1 MWAWCSVDW
10 MGATLTPSW
19 PAALYAARRAQL
31 ARTVGQGLV
40 LLRGHADSP
49 VNYRDNCYPFRQDST
64 LLYFSGL
71 ATPNLA
77 LLLDCDSGQSTL
89 LADEPQPDDIVWTG
103 PTPGRGLVAASAG
116 IEHHAPL
123 SELNQRLQLHQRQ
136 GRTVHQLPTARGG
149 GHHVVSPT
157 LLRAV
162 IDMRAVKSTEEVAQ
176 IEEALHTTRD
186 IHHLAM
192 RQARTGVVEQAVVG
206 AMEGLVS
213 ARGLRMAYAPIF
225 SSRGEVLHNHDHS
238 RTLKDGDI
246 VVNDSGAESPRGYA
260 SDITRTI
267 PASGRFTPLQKDI
280 YNLVL
285 DAQTQAIALLQPG
298 VPYRQAHERA
308 CTVLVEGMIA
318 MGFMRGNAAEAVQ
331 CGAHAIVFPCGT
343 GHMMGLDVHDME
355 GLGEEHVG
363 YGQGFSRSPL
373 HGHRYLRMARP
384 VQPGFVLTVEP
395 GIYFNPWQAQQW
407 QAQGLHT
414 QFINFDAMARH
425 MDFGG
430 VRIEDD
436 VLITDSGA
444 RVLGPHIART
454 VQEVEAACDG
464 AA

>member
-1 MWAWCSVDW
+1 MN
-10 MGATLTPSW
+10 
-19 PAALYAARRAQL
+19 AAVYQQRRQDLAQ
-31 ARTVGQGLV
+31 RVGHGLV
-40 LLRGHADSP
+40 LLPGHAYSP
-49 VNYRDNCYPFRQDST
+49 RNYRDNAYPFRQDST
-64 LLYFSGL
+64 LLYFCGL
-71 ATPNLA
+71 EVPQAA
-77 LLLDCDSGQSTL
+77 LLLDCDSGQTTL
-89 LADEPQPDDIVWTG
+89 LLEQGHPDDIVWTG
-103 PTPGRGLVAASAG
+103 PVPTPQVLAQSAG
-116 IEHHAPL
+116 IEHTALL
-123 SELNQRLQLHQRQ
+123 SALPDLLQSAQNQ

-149 GHHVVSPT
+149 GTHAVSPT

-162 IDMRAVKSTEEVAQ
+162 IDMRAVKSDLEVAQ

-186 IHHLAM
+186 MHLLAM

-213 ARGLRMAYAPIF
+213 ARGLHMAYAPIF
-225 SSRGEVLHNHDHS
+225 SSRGEILHNHDHS

-246 VVNDSGAESPRGYA
+246 VVNDSGAESPLGYA

-285 DAQTQAIALLQPG
+285 DAQTQAIALLKPG

-318 MGFMRGNAAEAVQ
+318 MGFMRGSAAEAVQ
-331 CGAHAIVFPCGT
+331 RGAHAIVFPCGT

-363 YGQGFSRSPL
+363 YAPGFSRSPL

-407 QAQGLHT
+407 QAQGLHAEL
-414 QFINFDAMARH
+414 INFDAMARH

-444 RVLGPHIART
+444 RVLGPHIARS
-454 VQEVEAACDG
+454 VPEVEAACDG
-464 AA
+464 VV

>member
-1 MWAWCSVDW
+1 MNA
-10 MGATLTPSW
+10 AT
-19 PAALYAARRAQL
+19 YRQRRQRLAQQ
-31 ARTVGQGLV
+31 VGHGLV
-40 LLRGHADSP
+40 LLVGHGQSP
-49 VNYRDNCYPFRQDST
+49 RNYRDNTYPFRQDST
-64 LLYFSGL
+64 LLYFCGL
-71 ATPNLA
+71 AVPDAA
-77 LLLDCDSGQSTL
+77 LLIDCDSGQATL
-89 LADEPQPDDIVWTG
+89 LLQEPHPDDIVWTG
-103 PTPGRGLVAASAG
+103 PTPTPRELADAAG
-116 IEHHAPL
+116 IEHTAWLPTL
-123 SELNQRLQLHQRQ
+123 ADLLQAASSQ

-149 GHHVVSPT
+149 GHHAVSPT

-162 IDMRAVKSTEEVAQ
+162 IDMRAVKSAEEVAQ

-186 IHHLAM
+186 MHHLAM

-225 SSRGEVLHNHDHS
+225 SSRGEILHNHDHS

-246 VVNDSGAESPRGYA
+246 VVNDSGAESPLGYA

-280 YNLVL
+280 YQLVL
-285 DAQTQAIALLQPG
+285 DAQAQAVALLKPG
-298 VPYRQAHERA
+298 VPYRLAHERA

-318 MGFMRGNAAEAVQ
+318 MGFMRGSAADAVQ
-331 CGAHAIVFPCGT
+331 EGAHAIVFPCGT

-363 YGQGFSRSPL
+363 YGHGFSRSPL

-384 VQPGFVLTVEP
+384 VQAGFVLTVEP

-414 QFINFDAMARH
+414 HFINFDAMARH

-436 VLITDSGA
+436 VLITDGGA

-454 VQEVEAACDG
+454 VQEVEAACAG

>member
-1 MWAWCSVDW
+1 MNA
-10 MGATLTPSW
+10 AT
-19 PAALYAARRAQL
+19 YRQRRQQL
-31 ARTVGQGLV
+31 AQQVGRGLV
-40 LLRGHADSP
+40 LLPGHGQSP
-49 VNYRDNCYPFRQDST
+49 RNYRDNTYPFRQDST
-64 LLYFSGL
+64 LLYFCGL
-71 ATPNLA
+71 AVPDAA
-77 LLLDCDSGQSTL
+77 LWIDCDNGQTTL
-89 LADEPQPDDIVWTG
+89 LVPEAHPDDIVWTG
-103 PTPGRGLVAASAG
+103 PTPTPRELADTAG
-116 IEHHAPL
+116 IEHTAWLPSL
-123 SELNQRLQLHQRQ
+123 ADLLQSAHTQ
-136 GRTVHQLPTARGG
+136 GRTLHQLPTARGG
-149 GHHVVSPT
+149 GSQGVSPT

-186 IHHLAM
+186 MHHLAM
-192 RQARTGVVEQAVVG
+192 RRARTGVVEQAVVG

-238 RTLKDGDI
+238 RTLKAGDI
-246 VVNDSGAESPRGYA
+246 VVNDSGAESALGYA

-285 DAQTQAIALLQPG
+285 DAQAQAIALLKPG
-298 VPYRQAHERA
+298 LPYRQAHERA

-318 MGFMRGNAAEAVQ
+318 MNFMRGNAAEAVQ

-384 VQPGFVLTVEP
+384 VQAGFVLTVEP

-414 QFINFDAMARH
+414 RFINFDAMARH

-436 VLITDSGA
+436 VLITDNGA

-454 VQEVEAACDG
+454 VQEVEAACAG